1 MIPIRVSCV
10 AWLAAVMCFFTAP
23 FASAQQ
29 AARDTAGFASIFDG
43 TTLNGWDGD
52 PAVWRVEHGA
62 IVGETTPEKRLKAN
76 TFLIWRGGTTRDFEL
91 MLEYRLSTRNPAGNS
106 GVQFRSSLVPDV
118 GRWVMRGYQADIDAA
133 DAYTGQIYEE
143 RGRGFLAKPG
153 QAVRVAEGGR
163 LQALGSVGKPAVL
176 KAFMKKGD
184 WNELRVVA
192 RGNVLFEV
200 VNGHVTSLLVDDDG
214 RGRAAE
220 GLLGLQLHAGP
231 PMKIEFRNI
240 RLKPADSASTPGR
253 ADWLTDGGN
262 PQRTAWQ
269 RDETILATR
278 SAKDIRLLWKI
289 ALDNAPREMHSLLPA
304 LVVGRVDMRDGP
316 KEIVIVTGVSDNL
329 YAIDAGRGV
338 LLWKRRFDHSSVG
351 DTIPRSGLMCPGG
364 ITATPVI
371 ASTPVPGRY
380 TIYAVSWDGM
390 LHQLNVAD
398 GEDAA
403 PPATF
408 MPPNG
413 KPYALN
419 LWKNV
424 IYTHTAQ
431 GCGGHP
437 NMAYAYDLATSKV
450 GSWGPAGGGMWGRTG
465 PAISSQGVMYTG
477 TGDGPWDPE
486 RGIFGNGI
494 IGVRQNPTT
503 KALELVDYFAP
514 SNAEWLFKRDLDM
527 QVTPAI
533 FRYKDRELMVAA
545 GKECR
550 VYLMDTESI
559 GGDDHRTPLYRS
571 PLLCNEGV
579 NFASAG
585 VWGAMASWVDANG
598 TRWVLAPFWGPE
610 HSLFKAP
617 VEHGEVK
624 EGAIAAFRVEE
635 GDGSLRLAPAWVSP
649 DMNRAEPPVVANGVV
664 FAYGSGESTTQ
675 ATPEQG
681 LRANRSEIR
690 IKNSTHAVLYALDG
704 QTGDE
709 LWSSGSEITS
719 WNHWAGL
726 SVANGRVYLGTFD
739 GTLYCFGI
747 TP

>member
-1 MIPIRVSCV
+1 MIPNTRSSLARFAALLC
-10 AWLAAVMCFFTAP
+10 ALAAAP
-23 FASAQQ
+23 ASAQQ
-29 AARDTAGFASIFDG
+29 LAGDTAELDAIFDG
-43 TTLNGWDGD
+43 TTLQGWDGD
-52 PAVWRVEHGA
+52 PAFWRVEHGA
-62 IVGETTPEKRLKAN
+62 IVGETRADRPLTAN
-76 TFLIWRGGTTRDFEL
+76 TFLVWHGGTTRDFVVT
-91 MLEYRLSTRNPAGNS
+91 LEYRMDTRNPAGNS
-106 GVQFRSSLVPDV
+106 GVQFRSSLLPEV
-118 GRWVMRGYQADIDAA
+118 GRWVMKGYQADIDAA

-143 RGRGFLAKPG
+143 RGRGFLARPG
-153 QAVRVAEGGR
+153 QVARVAPDGQVHG
-163 LQALGSVGKPAVL
+163 LGSVGTPDMV
-176 KAFMKKGD
+176 KALIKKGD
-184 WNELRVVA
+184 WNNVRVVA
-192 RGNVLFEV
+192 RGNVILEL
-200 VNGHVTSLLVDDDG
+200 VNGHVTSLLVDDDE
-214 RGRAAE
+214 RRARD

-240 RLKPADSASTPGR
+240 RLRDLDAGTTLAHT
-253 ADWLTDGGN
+253 DWLTDGGN

-269 RDETILATR
+269 GAETLLSTR

-289 ALDNAPREMHSLLPA
+289 MLDNVPREMHSLLPA
-304 LVVGRVDMRDGP
+304 LVVGRVDTREGP

-338 LLWKRRFDHSSVG
+338 LLWKKRFDHAGVG
-351 DTIPRSGLMCPGG
+351 DTTPHSGLMCPGG

-371 ASTPVPGRY
+371 GRTAVAGRY

-390 LHQLNVAD
+390 LHQVNVAD
-398 GEDAA
+398 GEDVA
-403 PPATF
+403 PPAKF

-424 IYTHTAQ
+424 VYTHTAQ

-437 NMAYAYDLATSKV
+437 NVAYAYDLATGKV

-465 PAISSQGVMYTG
+465 PAISSKGVMYTG

-486 RGIFGNGI
+486 RGIYGNGI
-494 IGVRQNPTT
+494 VGIQQNPST

-514 SNAEWLFKRDLDM
+514 ANAEWLFKRDLDM

-533 FRYKDRELMVAA
+533 FDYKGRELMVSA

-559 GGDDHRTPLYRS
+559 GGDDHRTPLYRT
-571 PLLCNEGV
+571 PQLCNEGL

-585 VWGAMASWVDANG
+585 IWGAMASWVDANG
-598 TRWVLAPFWGPE
+598 TRWVLAPFWGPK

-617 VEHGEVK
+617 VEHGEVR
-624 EGAIAAFRVEE
+624 EGAIAAFKLEE
-635 GDGSLRLAPAWVSP
+635 RDGGLQLTPAWISR

-675 ATPEQG
+675 ATPELG
-681 LRANRSEIR
+681 LRANSAEFR

-704 QTGDE
+704 QTGEE
-709 LWSSGSEITS
+709 LWSSGTQITS

-739 GTLYCFGI
+739 GTVYCFGVGL
-747 TP
+747 